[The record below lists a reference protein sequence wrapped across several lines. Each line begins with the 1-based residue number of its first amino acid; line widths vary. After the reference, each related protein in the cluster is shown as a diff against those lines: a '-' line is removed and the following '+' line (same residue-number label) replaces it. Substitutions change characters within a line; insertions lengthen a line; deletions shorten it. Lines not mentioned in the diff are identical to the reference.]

1 MNTKNLLIIGFFIV
15 FFSITFLKNNKPVQ
29 DKNVIYNIDSQTG
42 ILKYNNFNNSKQIND
57 KKQISKING
66 NTQEIT
72 TNIYEYPSLI
82 VQKNIPIRWTIVA
95 DEQNL
100 NSCNNEI
107 VIPKLNISKKLD
119 LGENIFEFTLE
130 DKEVLEYSCWMG
142 INNATIT
149 VVDDI
154 NIIEII
160 QIDKLQTV
168 DSCCEILK

>member
-1 MNTKNLLIIGFFIV
+1 MNTKKLLIIGFFIV
-15 FFSITFLKNNKPVQ
+15 FFSIIFFKNNKPVQ
-29 DKNVIYNIDSQTG
+29 DENIIYNIDSQTG
-42 ILKYNNFNNSKQIND
+42 ILKYNNFNNPEQIND
-57 KKQISKING
+57 KQQISIING
-66 NTQEIT
+66 NMQEIT

-107 VIPKLNISKKLD
+107 VIPKLNISKKLE

-130 DKEVLEYSCWMG
+130 DRGLLSYSCWMG
-142 INNATIT
+142 INNATII

-154 NIIEII
+154 NIIEDI

-168 DSCCEILK
+168 DSCCESLK